1 MNIKILYVYS
11 YWKIFG
17 KKFRGLI
24 LDIIKYK
31 IHLKNSECKFLIKK
45 NIYKPHFFKERQVL
59 WHRINGK
66 STRGFE
72 KSVPFV
78 SDRKRVTILADAQLN
93 AFFL

>member
-1 MNIKILYVYS
+1 MLLN
-11 YWKIFG
+11 FG

-31 IHLKNSECKFLIKK
+31 IHFKNSECKFLIKK
-45 NIYKPHFFKERQVL
+45 NIYISRIFLKSVKCYGIVL
-59 WHRINGK
+59 TEK